1 MTQSRVSGDPSL
13 KIFDFKNV
21 AEVEISQF
29 PRDSLARANRML
41 EDTDS
46 HIDANAPNEDSDLG
60 NPDANPEYFQERKY
74 SVINEDDELRWNQSP
89 HSEMIKSQKFENSP
103 IAHPNFQIAESRSDF
118 MMKSIVVSKEQS
130 QFKIRNP
137 DVGP

>member
-1 MTQSRVSGDPSL
+1 MTQSGSMGDQSL
-13 KIFDFKNV
+13 KNFDFKNM

-29 PRDSLARANRML
+29 GRDSLARANRML

-46 HIDANAPNEDSDLG
+46 CIDLNAPNGDSDLG
-60 NPDANPEYFQERKY
+60 NLVANPEYFQERKF
-74 SVINEDDELRWNQSP
+74 SVINEDDELGWNQSP

-103 IAHPNFQIAESRSDF
+103 IAHPNFQIAESRPDS
-118 MMKSIVVSKEQS
+118 MMKSIVVSKEHS
-130 QFKIRNP
+130 PFKIRNP

>member
-1 MTQSRVSGDPSL
+1 MTQSGSLGDQSL
-13 KIFDFKNV
+13 KKFDFKNM

-29 PRDSLARANRML
+29 GRDSLARANRML

-46 HIDANAPNEDSDLG
+46 CIDLNAPNGDSDLG
-60 NPDANPEYFQERKY
+60 NLVANPEYFQERKF
-74 SVINEDDELRWNQSP
+74 SVIDEDDELGWNQSP

-103 IAHPNFQIAESRSDF
+103 ITHPNFHIADSRPDF

-130 QFKIRNP
+130 PFKIKNP

>member
-1 MTQSRVSGDPSL
+1 M
-13 KIFDFKNV
+13 

-29 PRDSLARANRML
+29 GRDSLARANRML

-46 HIDANAPNEDSDLG
+46 CIDLNAPNGDSDLG
-60 NPDANPEYFQERKY
+60 NLVANPEYFQEKNF
-74 SVINEDDELRWNQSP
+74 SVIDEDDELRWNQSL

-103 IAHPNFQIAESRSDF
+103 IIHPNFQIADSRPDF

-130 QFKIRNP
+130 PFKIKNP